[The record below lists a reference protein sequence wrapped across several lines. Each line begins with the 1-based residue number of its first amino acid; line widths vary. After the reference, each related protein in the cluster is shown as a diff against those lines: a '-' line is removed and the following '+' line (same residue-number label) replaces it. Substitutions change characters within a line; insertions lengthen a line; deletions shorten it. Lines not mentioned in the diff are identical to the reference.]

1 VIIYFIRR
9 YDVRENDM
17 NCLTLFSNVGI
28 DEFYLPE
35 LGINVVLA
43 NELEKDRAKFY
54 SKLHPNSEMVQG
66 DILNKDVYELVVRKA
81 KEKDVQL
88 VIATPPCQ
96 GMSIANA
103 KRSDKNDPRNSLIK
117 RVVDV
122 IKDIEPSHIL
132 IENVAGMAK
141 TYITHNNEQVN
152 IIDYLEQNI
161 PSEYH
166 LEYKVL
172 DCADYGTPQSRKRI
186 IVLIS
191 KEGRW
196 NHSDATEEK
205 ITVRQAIGHL
215 PSIEAGEDSGIAW
228 HTGKNAN
235 EKHISWMKNTPSG
248 KTAFENY
255 GKNNYYPQIVDR
267 ETGDIRQIKGFKTT
281 YKRISWDKP
290 APAVTMMNGS
300 INSQNNVH
308 PGRLKED
315 GTYSDA
321 RVLSVRELLIL
332 CGLPENF
339 LDNHLEENENFIRKV
354 LGECFPPK
362 FCRAMMTTLPKTE
375 EK

>member
-1 VIIYFIRR
+1 
-9 YDVRENDM
+9 M

-28 DEFYLPE
+28 DEVYLSE

-43 NELEKDRAKFY
+43 NELEEDRAKFY
-54 SKLHPNSEMVQG
+54 SKLHPNSEMIQG
-66 DILNKDVYELVVRKA
+66 SILDSDVYESIVTKA
-81 KEKDVQL
+81 KQKNVEM

-96 GMSIANA
+96 GMSMANA
-103 KRSDKNDPRNSLIK
+103 KRADKNDPRNSLIK

-122 IKDIEPSHIL
+122 IKDVEPSHVL

-141 TYITHNNEQVN
+141 TFITHNDEQIN
-152 IIDYLEQNI
+152 IIDYLKQNI

-191 KEGRW
+191 KEGQW
-196 NHSDATEEK
+196 IHPKSTGQH
-205 ITVRQAIGHL
+205 ITVKDAIDHL

-228 HTGKNAN
+228 HTGKKAN
-235 EKHISWMKNTPSG
+235 DRHILWMKNTPSG
-248 KTAFENY
+248 KTAFDNY
-255 GKNNYYPQIVDR
+255 GKNDYYPQMVD
-267 ETGDIRQIKGFKTT
+267 EQTGKVRKIKGFKTT
-281 YKRISWDKP
+281 YKRIAWDKP

-308 PGRLKED
+308 AGRLKDD

-339 LDNHLEENENFIRKV
+339 LDSHLDENENFVRKV

-362 FCRAMMTTLPKTE
+362 FCSAMMTTLPRRNK
-375 EK
+375 